1 MWAVT
6 SGFALRASGEAV
18 PIRTRLN
25 TFSTSVGERQGREGQ
40 VLDLSILGPPKA
52 KILLDATRSGAQ
64 EGAAFGASSV
74 TGQRAHGSPAA
85 LAEGL
90 PAREWRGVDRTQE
103 GCLMSNAMRGWTV
116 LLIVALVAL

>member
-40 VLDLSILGPPKA
+40 VLDLSILGPLKA
-52 KILLDATRSGAQ
+52 KYYLMRRDQAPKRAQRLALHRLLDSERMGAQ
-64 EGAAFGASSV
+64 PHSPKDCLP
-74 TGQRAHGSPAA
+74 GS
-85 LAEGL
+85 
-90 PAREWRGVDRTQE
+90 
-103 GCLMSNAMRGWTV
+103 GWES
-116 LLIVALVAL
+116 IEHRRVA